1 MYNNDQPFGYQP
13 HRMGGYGQMQ
23 PMYQPYQPY
32 QQMQTVQQDQTV
44 ACRIVTGEEEGRA
57 AQIDFSGKPFISYAP
72 NLKRVYVKAFN
83 PTTGAVDFD
92 TYGKIAEMPKEPVA
106 PSAAALVPADVTE
119 QIRRLEETV
128 ADLQQEIRTMKNSKR
143 KAQQTEVMAD
153 EV

>member
-1 MYNNDQPFGYQP
+1 MYNNDQPYGYQP

-32 QQMQTVQQDQTV
+32 QQVQSVQQDQTV
-44 ACRIVTGEEEGRA
+44 PCRIVTGEEEGRA

-83 PTTGAVDFD
+83 TVTGAVDFD
-92 TYGKIAEMPKEPVA
+92 TYGKIADEKKETSA
-106 PSAAALVPADVTE
+106 PPAAAFAPMSALQQLE
-119 QIRRLEETV
+119 QTV
-128 ADLQQEIRTMKNSKR
+128 AALQEEIRTMKTSKR
-143 KAQQTEVMAD
+143 KTQTQEVTPD